1 MLATP
6 SAVPD
11 SAAPNGVNDP
21 VRRDVTVIMA
31 AWRASATIGKAIA
44 SALAQPEAAE
54 VVVVDDA
61 SDDNGATIAAARA
74 ADDGTGRLIVI
85 ALDRNGGPS
94 RARNAAIKASKA
106 AWITI
111 LDSDDFYAPGRLAG
125 LMRLAGEGYDIIADD
140 LMQVKAGAPVS
151 TAEPMWFN
159 VNDNTPVDVDFT
171 FFMESSIAKSMYR
184 RREMGFLKPMMSR
197 AFLEKH
203 GISYDE
209 RMRLGED
216 FDIYARALLAGARMR
231 LAPWMGYVSV
241 IQEHTKSLS
250 SNHSRRDLVELE
262 AANDRLLESSR
273 ITPKDAA
280 LVRKHRFIARCR
292 ISWVDLIEALKT
304 GNIFRA
310 LWVVL
315 KDPRQAP
322 YLFNAFRNMVAQRLQ
337 RGKTS

>member
-6 SAVPD
+6 STAPD
-11 SAAPNGVNDP
+11 SKAPNGVNEG
-21 VRRDVTVIMA
+21 VRREVTVVMA
-31 AWRASATIGKAIA
+31 AWRASSTIGKAVA

-85 ALDRNGGPS
+85 ALDANGGPS
-94 RARNAAIKASKA
+94 HARNAAIKASKA
-106 AWITI
+106 PWITI
-111 LDSDDFYAPGRLAG
+111 LDSDDFYAPGRLAS
-125 LMRLAGEGYDIIADD
+125 LMTLADQGYDIIADD
-140 LMQVKAGAPVS
+140 LLQLKAGAALS
-151 TAEPMWFN
+151 TAEPMWFQA
-159 VNDNTPVDVDFT
+159 NDNTPVDVDFT
-171 FFMESSIAKSMYR
+171 FFMESSIAKSVHR
-184 RREMGFLKPMMSR
+184 RREMGFLKPMMRR
-197 AFLEKH
+197 AFLETH

-231 LAPWMGYVSV
+231 LVPGAGYVSV
-241 IQEHTKSLS
+241 IQQKSLS

-262 AANDRLLESSR
+262 AANDRLLESSL
-273 ITPKDAA
+273 ITPQDAR

-292 ISWVDLIEALKT
+292 ISWVDMIAALKS
-304 GNIFRA
+304 GNVFHA
-310 LWVVL
+310 GWVVL

-322 YLFNAFRNMVAQRLQ
+322 YLFTGLRNMVVQRLQ
-337 RGKTS
+337 RGKNS